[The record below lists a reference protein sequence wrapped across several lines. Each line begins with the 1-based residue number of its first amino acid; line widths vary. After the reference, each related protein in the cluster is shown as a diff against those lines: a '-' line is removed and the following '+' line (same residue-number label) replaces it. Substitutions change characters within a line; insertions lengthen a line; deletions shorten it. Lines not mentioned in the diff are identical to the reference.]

1 MTRDWQRDWSE
12 ISDTIDHW
20 STVTE
25 QAERWGGI
33 SGHAYVSGFLQSR
46 IKSLIM
52 DLPKQR
58 REEVL
63 EEFRQSARAKEHDIT
78 FRALRS

>member
-25 QAERWGGI
+25 QAERWGDI
-33 SGHAYVSGFLQSR
+33 SGHAYVAGFLSSR
-46 IKSLIM
+46 IKGLIM

-58 REEVL
+58 RKEIL
-63 EEFRQSARAKEHDIT
+63 EEFRQSAQAKEHDIT